1 MSPSMTG
8 SGPITRSRARAD
20 AGFTIVELLVSMAL
34 ALMLGFSGLML
45 LEAAVPHTDRELQR
59 EVAVG
64 EARGGLE
71 RMIRDIRNADSVNA
85 TSATMI
91 DVNTPTPSGP
101 RRVVYQCNAAFQ
113 AVAFRQCTRYTG
125 TVGGIVGDGTVVVER
140 LINGTTSQ
148 PVFTYVPDKIRPRVV
163 QAHIVVPAS
172 GGPAPGYSH
181 RVVLRDAAYMRN
193 IDLTGG

>member
-1 MSPSMTG
+1 MAD
-8 SGPITRSRARAD
+8 SGLTTCMRSSRE
-20 AGFTIVELLVSMAL
+20 AGFTLVEMLVSMTL
-34 ALMLGFSGLML
+34 ALMIGAASLLL
-45 LEAAVPHTDRELQR
+45 LEAAVPHADRELQR

-71 RMIRDIRNADSVNA
+71 RMIREIRNADSVNA
-85 TSATMI
+85 TSPTVI
-91 DVNTPTPSGP
+91 DVNTPTPAGA

-113 AVAFRQCTRYTG
+113 AVTYRQCTRYSG
-125 TVGGIVGDGTVVVER
+125 SVGGAVGGGSVVVER

-148 PVFTYVPDKIRPRVV
+148 PVFTYVPSSIRPRVV
-163 QAHIVVPAS
+163 RVHISIPAS

-181 RVVLRDAAYMRN
+181 RVVIRDAAYMRN